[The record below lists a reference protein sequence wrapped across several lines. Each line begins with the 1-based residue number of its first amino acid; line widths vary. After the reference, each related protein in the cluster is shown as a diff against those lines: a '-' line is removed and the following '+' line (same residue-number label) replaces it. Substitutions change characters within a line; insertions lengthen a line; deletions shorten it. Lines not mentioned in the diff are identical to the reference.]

1 MGKENYSE
9 SRINFIIAPGK
20 KKDIE
25 RLARLKDMSL
35 SEFMNDI
42 CDRLIKANTD
52 KLTALA
58 ELQKGD
64 VKFDD
69 STTKTRRTR
78 KKNQKS
84 KEDTATVRSEDN
96 GGDDNAEN

>member
-25 RLARLKDMSL
+25 RLARLKDKSL

-42 CDRLIKANTD
+42 CDRLIKANAD
-52 KLTALA
+52 KLKALA

-64 VKFDD
+64 VRFDD
-69 STTKTRRTR
+69 STAKTRE
-78 KKNQKS
+78 KNQKP
-84 KEDTATVRSEDN
+84 KEDTATVQNADN
-96 GGDDNAEN
+96 GGDNNVEI